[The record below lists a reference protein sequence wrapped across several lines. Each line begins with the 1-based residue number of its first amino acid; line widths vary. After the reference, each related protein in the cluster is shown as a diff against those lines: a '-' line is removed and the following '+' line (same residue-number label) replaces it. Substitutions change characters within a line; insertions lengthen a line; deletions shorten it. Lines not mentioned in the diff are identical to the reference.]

1 MDAALQALDTLNP
14 SDITILKSMKNPPA
28 GIKLVCILNKLND
41 YKNVNNFQD
50 HIALRNRSLCSP
62 EVMVP
67 TVSLL
72 WNTNQFVI
80 LCCAVLTCF
89 PCGV

>member
-1 MDAALQALDTLNP
+1 LDAALQALDTLNP

-28 GIKLVCILNKLND
+28 GIKLVCILHKLND
-41 YKNVNNFQD
+41 YKNVNNSQD
-50 HIALRNRSLCSP
+50 HIALMNRSLCSS

-72 WNTNQFVI
+72 WNTKQFEI
-80 LCCAVLTCF
+80 LCCAVLACF
-89 PCGV
+89 PCEV